1 VEQKKFV
8 KSLALLIMKNHLSL
22 QFVESVWL
30 KCLML
35 QLCPYVQFPS

>member
-1 VEQKKFV
+1 MFVEN
-8 KSLALLIMKNHLSL
+8 LAILIMKSHLTL

-35 QLCPYVQFPS
+35 QLFPYVKFLFQK